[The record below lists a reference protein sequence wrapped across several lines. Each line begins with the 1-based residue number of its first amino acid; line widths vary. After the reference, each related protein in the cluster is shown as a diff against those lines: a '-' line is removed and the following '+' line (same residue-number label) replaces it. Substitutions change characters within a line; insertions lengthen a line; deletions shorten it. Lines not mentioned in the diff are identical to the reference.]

1 MYSHKSILGIGVV
14 VLQREAA
21 TNKTS
26 IEVDFQKSR
35 ITMHTIDG
43 KRDSVITKIEFNDV
57 LPICLKHSYGGS
69 IILTLA
75 H

>member
-1 MYSHKSILGIGVV
+1 MYSHKKILGIGVV

-35 ITMHTIDG
+35 ITLHTIDG

-57 LPICLKHSYGGS
+57 LAHLFETQLWGS